1 MTIKKRGLGRGLDV
15 LIKSPVV
22 ESEREAEIVN
32 LPTNSLTANANQPR
46 QHFDQTALEEL
57 AASIKAQGLI
67 QPVLVRP
74 MPGGVYEIVAGERR
88 WRACKLAGLTSI
100 KCIVRAMDDHESMA
114 IALIENLQRE
124 DLNPIEEAR
133 ACGQIKDHL
142 GITQEELADRIGKSR
157 SAVANCLRLLNLPEK
172 VQSMLETGTLSA
184 GHGRALLALDD
195 PAAMETLA
203 QASVDKGLTVRALED
218 AIRKLREK
226 RPEPPVKMLPAED
239 IGTLVRALRGRFSIS
254 CSGTREKGKVTLSYA
269 NEEERER
276 ITRALEKI
284 TLEDA

>member
-1 MTIKKRGLGRGLDV
+1 MKKRGLGRGLDV
-15 LIKSPVV
+15 LIKSPIV
-22 ESEREAEIVN
+22 EFEREAEIVT
-32 LPTNSLTANANQPR
+32 LPIESLTPNANQPR
-46 QHFDQTALEEL
+46 QRFDQATLEEL

-100 KCIVRAMDDHESMA
+100 KSIVRAMDDHESMTV
-114 IALIENLQRE
+114 ALIENLQRE
-124 DLNPIEEAR
+124 DLNPMEEAR

-172 VQSMLETGTLSA
+172 VQSMLESGTLSA

-195 PAAMETLA
+195 PTTMETLA

-226 RPEPPVKMLPAED
+226 RPEPPVHKAPAED
-239 IGTLVRALRGRFSIS
+239 IGALVRALRGRFSIS
-254 CSGTREKGKVTLSYA
+254 YSGTREKGKVTLSYA

-284 TLEDA
+284 TQEDT